1 MATRKKQSAAGN
13 TTGKMQPAGP
23 TGGDRPIASRIR
35 MLLSGQQAAASGEP
49 SPLRKEVVANE
60 GRRLAGRRTAQ
71 AIEAAVAGKPNGV
84 GSAPRK
90 RSGRDRPAPPG
101 STELEVTSRVAG
113 INGIARAADNL
124 ERLLP
129 RDEMLEALAHST
141 HPMARTMAAYLM
153 DPEHAGKSLWML
165 CQLAELSPMQLLV
178 AFRDYRLAEGLVR
191 IANRAPKILE
201 DVARDAESARIPC
214 PQCYGDKV
222 VAGVDGDD
230 IPCVACFGT
239 GELVRP
245 GDKDARG
252 LIFETMGLTKGG
264 GLSINNNTTVVNNPP
279 ARTALPPMTDFIV
292 SFERADTSKIL
303 EAQIVDKKGQE

>member
-1 MATRKKQSAAGN
+1 
-13 TTGKMQPAGP
+13 
-23 TGGDRPIASRIR
+23 
-35 MLLSGQQAAASGEP
+35 MLLAGREAAATGEP
-49 SPLRKEVVANE
+49 SPLRREIAANE
-60 GRRLAGRRTAQ
+60 GRRLRGHRTADAIQ
-71 AIEAAVAGKPNGV
+71 AAIDGKPNDRGT
-84 GSAPRK
+84 ATK
-90 RSGRDRPAPPG
+90 RRHGRNKPAPPG
-101 STELEVTSRVAG
+101 SSELEATTRVAG
-113 INGIARAADNL
+113 ISGTARAADNL

-129 RDEMLEALAHST
+129 RDEMLEALAHSS
-141 HPMARTMAAYLM
+141 HPMARTMASYLL

-214 PQCYGDKV
+214 PQCYGDAV
-222 VAGVDGDD
+222 VAGVDGAD

-264 GLSINNNTTVVNNPP
+264 GLSINNNTTVVNNPS

-292 SFERADTSKIL
+292 SFERADTQKVL
-303 EAQIVDKKGQE
+303 EAEIVDKKGQE